1 MLLRLSRLAFFA
13 SLCPIVALAP
23 SLQQPPSISLQE
35 KTIFQWAEKEMP
47 LPVLRVTTL
56 PSAEGK
62 RRFVVE
68 MSTAGL
74 AWAKKPVCR
83 VMFQTSSD
91 DGNDLEQALQEA
103 SAFAKAFIDLARNS
117 PALQTA
123 RWY

>member
-13 SLCPIVALAP
+13 SLCPMIVFAP
-23 SLQQPPSISLQE
+23 SLQPPRISRQE

-62 RRFVVE
+62 RRFMVE

-74 AWAKKPVCR
+74 GV
-83 VMFQTSSD
+83 
-91 DGNDLEQALQEA
+91 G
-103 SAFAKAFIDLARNS
+103 
-117 PALQTA
+117 
-123 RWY
+123 